1 MKTAMCNLPL
11 KLCDSTPPRCG
22 LITGC
27 KKSISLRSVFFFAFF
42 FFAHTLTKI
51 HLPQPIIPLEL
62 TTYLPVLTE
71 GLINYVC
78 TWHTGLTAFDY
89 YSGTL
94 TKLLQLKQEVPVPPK
109 MAKRLNFNYWC
120 DVNSNVSLTMQCVKS
135 KHVKQSARPVPALIV
150 RWCYTAWTFSLHTR
164 PLAEYRHQLAESTQI
179 WQQPNVLACNQITHK
194 IHIN

>member
-11 KLCDSTPPRCG
+11 KLCDWLQDVKNLFHWG
-22 LITGC
+22 L
-27 KKSISLRSVFFFAFF
+27 SFSLLFF

-94 TKLLQLKQEVPVPPK
+94 TKLLQLKQEVLVPPK